1 MRKMRS
7 VSVALEEVDS
17 RLRASETRRTILHVT
32 INVVNDRMAM
42 MKGKRVMTSLYL
54 DPPVHKALKGLSL
67 TTRVP
72 TAVYLREAIAD
83 LLKKYGVK
91 VPAGKKP

>member
-1 MRKMRS
+1 M
-7 VSVALEEVDS
+7 D
-17 RLRASETRRTILHVT
+17 
-32 INVVNDRMAM
+32 DRMAT

-67 TTRVP
+67 ATRVP

-83 LLKKYGVK
+83 LLKKYEVK
-91 VPAGKKP
+91 VPPGKKP

>member
-1 MRKMRS
+1 M
-7 VSVALEEVDS
+7 
-17 RLRASETRRTILHVT
+17 THIT
-32 INVVNDRMAM
+32 INRADEQMVT
-42 MKGKRVMTSLYL
+42 MKGKRVLTSLYL
-54 DPPVHKALKGLSL
+54 DPPVHKALKELSL

>member
-1 MRKMRS
+1 M
-7 VSVALEEVDS
+7 
-17 RLRASETRRTILHVT
+17 THVT
-32 INVVNDRMAM
+32 INMMDERMVT
-42 MKGKRVMTSLYL
+42 MKGKRVLTSLYL
-54 DPPVHKALKGLSL
+54 DPPVHKALKELSL

-91 VPAGKKP
+91 VPVGKKP

>member
-1 MRKMRS
+1 MTAGRDYEMRS
-7 VSVALEEVDS
+7 VTEVGCNS
-17 RLRASETRRTILHVT
+17 IRPGASYCTLLLTGDVHG
-32 INVVNDRMAM
+32 NDE
-42 MKGKRVMTSLYL
+42 GKRVLTSLYL

-91 VPAGKKP
+91 VPPGTKP